1 MFEKIKYKDLKEW
14 LVAVLFFLSTN
25 PYFLWGTGISNL
37 VSIAIVILVIF
48 NLQKRINVIEFIAL
62 CIISLFYT
70 AIGIRH
76 SGTMLGMVYILIIP
90 IYFFID
96 RNLFRNSYKK
106 FIIILSA
113 VTTLSIVSYFLIVF
127 FKVPLSY
134 SEIEPLNPIK
144 DFTYLKYPFLVMENR
159 DIGLDITR
167 LYGVYDEPGVLGS
180 LAAVILCKEHFNF
193 KKSELIPL
201 FIGGLLTF
209 SLYFYV
215 ILLIYV
221 LLFTKIK
228 TVVAICLCMAVLIPI
243 LLQIEDLKILIF
255 NRFIIENGVWKGN
268 SRYSMAFLDWYD
280 KFRHTPMY
288 FIGMGT
294 GYNLVVNYGGAS
306 YRDIIV
312 NYGIILF
319 CCYLFGYFLL
329 SLRRHFKFKEFV
341 LSVVLI
347 ATFIYQRPFI
357 FDISILYTFLY
368 VATYNF
374 INNLDYGDGSIR

>member
-1 MFEKIKYKDLKEW
+1 MFEKVRYKNSKEW

-25 PYFLWGTGISNL
+25 PYFLWGSGISYV
-37 VSIAIVILVIF
+37 VSVAIAILVIF
-48 NLQKRINVIEFIAL
+48 NFQKKINIIEFIAL
-62 CIISLFYT
+62 CIISLFYVV
-70 AIGIRH
+70 IGIRH
-76 SGTMLGMVYILIIP
+76 SGTMLGMVFILIIP

-96 RNLFRNSYKK
+96 RELFCNSYKK

-127 FKVPLSY
+127 FKVPLPY
-134 SEIEPLNPIK
+134 SEVEPLNPIK

-228 TVVAICLCMAVLIPI
+228 TIVAICLSLTVIIPI

-255 NRFIIENGVWKGN
+255 NRFIIENGVWEGN
-268 SRYSMAFLDWYD
+268 SRYN
-280 KFRHTPMY
+280 MY
-288 FIGMGT
+288 FLNW
-294 GYNLVVNYGGAS
+294 Y
-306 YRDIIV
+306 
-312 NYGIILF
+312 
-319 CCYLFGYFLL
+319 C
-329 SLRRHFKFKEFV
+329 
-341 LSVVLI
+341 LI
-347 ATFIYQRPFI
+347 
-357 FDISILYTFLY
+357 
-368 VATYNF
+368 N
-374 INNLDYGDGSIR
+374 